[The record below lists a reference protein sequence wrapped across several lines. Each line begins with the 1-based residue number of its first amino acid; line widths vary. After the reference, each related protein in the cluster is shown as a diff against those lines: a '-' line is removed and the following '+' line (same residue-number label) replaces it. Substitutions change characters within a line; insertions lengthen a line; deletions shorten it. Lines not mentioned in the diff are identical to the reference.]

1 MVKIRSMLAVLLV
14 ALATPAAAQDSWPSR
29 PIHLIVPSAPGG
41 AADTSARVIAER
53 LGQVLGQSVVVENR
67 SGGGGTVA
75 GAAVVQSRPDGY
87 TLLIDSTVSQI
98 VNPMI
103 MRGMSYQPQT
113 ALVPVS
119 KATRVPV
126 VLVAKR
132 DLPVADGAGFIAYAR
147 AHPGKLS
154 CGTARSGTA
163 SHLVG
168 TLVRLRA
175 GIEVTDAQYRGGSE
189 ASRDVLSGTLDCG
202 YVAIP
207 NVLSLTQGDRVRM
220 LAVASARRSTLLPE
234 VPTLGEIG
242 LADAVLDETYG
253 LFAPAGT
260 PQPVISRLAAAV
272 TRALGDAEARAQLA
286 ALGAEPTPSSPAEFV
301 ADLAG
306 ERRLIEALVRDARI
320 EMQ

>member
-1 MVKIRSMLAVLLV
+1 MKIHRVLALLL
-14 ALATPAAAQDSWPSR
+14 AAATPAVAQEAWPER

-41 AADTSARVIAER
+41 AADTSARVVADR
-53 LGQVLGQSVVVENR
+53 LGSVLGQPVVVENR

-75 GAAVVQSRPDGY
+75 GAAVVQARPDGY
-87 TLLIDSTVSQI
+87 TVLIDSTVSQI

-103 MRGMSYQPQT
+103 MRGMPYNPRT

-119 KATRVPV
+119 QATRIPV
-126 VLVAKR
+126 VLITKPDVPAADAVAF
-132 DLPVADGAGFIAYAR
+132 LAYAR
-147 AHPGKLS
+147 ARPGALS

-168 TLVRLRA
+168 ALVQLRA
-175 GIEVTDAQYRGGSE
+175 GIETTDIQYRGGSE

-207 NVLSLTQGDRVRM
+207 NVLSLMQGDRVRI
-220 LAVASARRSTLLPE
+220 LAIASARRSALLPA
-234 VPTLGEIG
+234 VPTLQEAG
-242 LADAVLDETYG
+242 LANAALDETYG

-260 PQPVISRLAAAV
+260 PALIVQRLAKGLML
-272 TRALGDAEARAQLA
+272 ALNDVEARAQLA
-286 ALGAEPTPSSPAEFV
+286 AIGAEANPSTPAEF
-301 ADLAG
+301 AASLAQDQD
-306 ERRLIEALVRDARI
+306 LIEALVRDAHI

>member
-1 MVKIRSMLAVLLV
+1 MPT
-14 ALATPAAAQDSWPSR
+14 ALAQEAWPSR
-29 PIHLIVPSAPGG
+29 PLHLVVPSAPGG

-75 GAAVVQSRPDGY
+75 GAAVAQSRPDGY

-103 MRGMSYQPQT
+103 MRGMPYDPKT

-119 KATRVPV
+119 EATRVPV
-126 VLVAKR
+126 VLIAKQA
-132 DLPVADGAGFIAYAR
+132 LPVADGAGFLAHAR
-147 AHPGKLS
+147 AHPGQLS

-168 TLVRLRA
+168 ALVQLRA
-175 GIEVTDAQYRGGSE
+175 GIQVTDVQYRGGSE

-202 YVAIP
+202 YIAVP
-207 NVLSLTQGDRVRM
+207 NLISLMQGDRVRL
-220 LAVASARRSTLLPE
+220 LAIASDKRSALLPA

-242 LADAVLDETYG
+242 LVDAALDETYG
-253 LFAPAGT
+253 LLAPAGT
-260 PQPVISRLAAAV
+260 PEPVIRRLVAAMAQ
-272 TRALGDAEARAQLA
+272 ALGDPEARAQLA
-286 ALGAEPTPSSPAEFV
+286 AMGAEPTPSSPAGF
-301 ADLAG
+301 AASLA
-306 ERRLIEALVRDARI
+306 RQRMLIEALVRDARI